1 MLHIINLLHLI
12 KNDFYIFIRLE
23 RRKLCD
29 FNKMTIIIHYIS
41 LTLSALLLN
50 YSLTAVNI
58 HRLPKSMP
66 LIFYCVISEH

>member
-29 FNKMTIIIHYIS
+29 FNKTTIIIHYIS
-41 LTLSALLLN
+41 LTLSCLIIELL
-50 YSLTAVNI
+50 VNSYQYTPSSKKYAI
-58 HRLPKSMP
+58 NFLLCH
-66 LIFYCVISEH
+66 